1 MTKLVWAPACAAALQ
16 AVAPAASAQSYPS
29 KPVTIIVPFAAG
41 GPADTLARMLGDRM
55 KTSLGQPVV
64 VENVAGMADHQGR
77 EYQGAIIAVAF
88 V

>member
-1 MTKLVWAPACAAALQ
+1 MMKLLCAAACAAVLQ
-16 AVAPAASAQSYPS
+16 GVAPAAAQSYPS
-29 KPVTIIVPFAAG
+29 KPVTIIVPFAAD

-55 KTSLGQPVV
+55 KTSLGQPIL
-64 VENVAGMADHQGR
+64 VENVAGVADHQGR